1 VVLGDQ
7 QLIVM
12 IPQFILKKLEVLMDG
27 GAMTRPTMF
36 ACWFQPA
43 QTSQSTVFFSKKKSA
58 LASPKQHQHQP
69 ANRPIISVSP
79 SGGPGVGSSCS

>member
-27 GAMTRPTMF
+27 GAMTRPT
-36 ACWFQPA
+36 
-43 QTSQSTVFFSKKKSA
+43 S
-58 LASPKQHQHQP
+58 
-69 ANRPIISVSP
+69 ND
-79 SGGPGVGSSCS
+79 SGRHAHSITMN